1 VIVMDVVFVPAGGGE
16 VLAVPVPMRILED
29 GSNTAHRIGFIEAR
43 LPPGSGKPPQHIH
56 REHSETF
63 YVVSG
68 TVRFTSAD
76 KDVDVAAGGLVTA
89 PVGAP
94 HTFSNPDPDEWAT
107 FICTVAPDL
116 YIGYFR
122 EIADLQAQC
131 ETVDENAILE
141 VMARYATEPYRP
153 TGR

>member
-1 VIVMDVVFVPAGGGE
+1 MAVVHVAANEGE
-16 VLAVPVPMRILED
+16 VLAGPNRIRILED
-29 GSNTAHRIGFIEAR
+29 GSNTGHRIGFLEAR
-43 LPPGSGKPPQHIH
+43 LPPGIDGPPQHIH

-68 TVRFTSAD
+68 TMRFTSAD
-76 KDVDVAAGGLVTA
+76 QSVDVAAGGLVTA

-94 HTFSNPDPDEWAT
+94 HTFSNPDPDEWAS
-107 FICTVAPDL
+107 FVCTVAPDL

-122 EIADLQAQC
+122 EVTALQAGPAGADARAVLQ
-131 ETVDENAILE
+131 

-153 TGR
+153 SAR

>member
-1 VIVMDVVFVPAGGGE
+1 MDVVMVPAGGGE
-16 VLAVPVPMRILED
+16 VLAGPNRIRILED
-29 GSNTAHRIGFIEAR
+29 GSNTGHRIGFIEAR
-43 LPPGSGKPPQHIH
+43 LPPGIPGPPQHIH

-68 TVRFTSAD
+68 TMRFTSAD
-76 KDVDVAAGGLVTA
+76 QSVDVAAGGLVTA

-122 EIADLQAQC
+122 DATALRAEHGG
-131 ETVDENAILE
+131 VDEKALLK

-153 TGR
+153 PRP